1 MRIRYLLFSLAFVL
15 AVLVGYWLAAT
26 AVTRAVPRNIAL
38 RPANPPQPL
47 VVADEQ
53 TPKPRRTQRMLT
65 RHPDFEAMLSGA
77 LADQRV
83 LVFKDPVDLAR
94 FLDRMG
100 DHVKLLGKLDALNAL
115 RVGFSDSG
123 DLQALLDGTEQQSLV
138 FPVTAPFPPEGTV
151 QPGAVPLGGRLLD
164 WLGVNRD
171 NSAWGT
177 GVSIAVLDTGV
188 TASSSFKT
196 NISTINLVEL
206 PGDPASQNGHGTAV
220 ASMIVGDNS
229 TTPGVAPAASVLS
242 IRIADDKGV
251 SDSFLLAKGIVAAA
265 DANVQLINIS
275 FGSDGDSA
283 LVRNAITY
291 ALDKGILIVAAAGNN
306 GTNQVS
312 YPAANTGVIAVGAVD
327 ALGNHLDFSNSGDT
341 IALAAPGYGLNAAWT
356 GDQAVSVT
364 GTSFS
369 APIIVGSI
377 AAIMTAA
384 GNKNLTATQAYQLLT
399 SYLNDGGA
407 PGTDPQLG
415 AGMPD
420 IGRVLNRTT
429 PGIYDAA
436 VASTRLI
443 PADAGN
449 PYGQAEVLIQNRG
462 TETLI
467 NTAVKVSIGG
477 GVVTANIT
485 TLAPNAVTTVR
496 VPISQAPETYATT
509 GLQVDARVVLSGG
522 VKDSKPA
529 NDHRVESYVPAGSTT
544 TTP

>member
-1 MRIRYLLFSLAFVL
+1 MRIRYLLLPLAFG
-15 AVLVGYWLAAT
+15 LVVMFGYWLATT
-26 AVTRAVPRNIAL
+26 AAPRAAPRQSASS
-38 RPANPPQPL
+38 PANPPPQL
-47 VVADEQ
+47 VAADDQ
-53 TPKPRRTQRMLT
+53 VPKFRKGQRLLT
-65 RHPDFEAMLSGA
+65 RRMDLDAALSSA
-77 LADQRV
+77 LLGQRV
-83 LVFKDPVDLAR
+83 LVFKDQADLTR

-100 DHVKLLGKLDALNAL
+100 DQVQLLGRLDALNAL
-115 RVGFSDSG
+115 RVGFSDYD
-123 DLQALLDGTEQQSLV
+123 DLQSLLDGAEQQSLV

-151 QPGAVPLGGRLLD
+151 QPGAVPMGSHLLE

-171 NSAWGT
+171 NADWGK

-188 TASSSFKT
+188 TANSAFKS
-196 NISTINLVEL
+196 NITSINLVDL
-206 PGDPASQNGHGTAV
+206 PSDPATQNGHGTAV
-220 ASMIVGDNS
+220 ASFILGDNS
-229 TTPGVAPAASVLS
+229 TTPGVSPAASVLS
-242 IRIADDKGV
+242 IRIADDNGV

-265 DANVQLINIS
+265 DAGVQLINIS

-306 GTNQVS
+306 GINQVS

-327 ALGNHLDFSNSGDT
+327 ALGNHLDFSNSGDA

-369 APIIVGSI
+369 TPIIVGSI
-377 AAIMTAA
+377 AAIMTES
-384 GNKNLTATQAYQLLT
+384 GNKNLTPVQAYQLLT

-407 PGTDPQLG
+407 AGNDPQLG

-420 IGRVLNRTT
+420 IGRVLNGTT

-436 VASTRLI
+436 VASTSLI
-443 PADAGN
+443 PADTSN

-467 NTAVKVSIGG
+467 NTAVKVSVGG
-477 GVVTANIT
+477 ASVTTNIT
-485 TLAPNAVTTVR
+485 ALAPNAVTTVR
-496 VPISQAPETYATT
+496 VPVSQTPEVYATT

-522 VKDSKPA
+522 VTDAKPS
-529 NDHRVESYVPAGSTT
+529 NDHRIETYVPPVNTN
-544 TTP
+544 P